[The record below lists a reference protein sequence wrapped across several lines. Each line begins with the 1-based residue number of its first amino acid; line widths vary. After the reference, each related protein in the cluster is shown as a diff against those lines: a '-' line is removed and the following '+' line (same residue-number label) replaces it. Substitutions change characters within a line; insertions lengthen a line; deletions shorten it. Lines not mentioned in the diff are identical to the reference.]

1 MYTAAKKK
9 DESSMTVNKNNINE
23 TKSEVSTLSSKK
35 VATPQVLSL
44 QELKKKQRQNDK
56 AYKKIPSKQKK
67 HR

>member
-9 DESSMTVNKNNINE
+9 VESSMTVNKNNINE

-44 QELKKKQRQNDK
+44 
-56 AYKKIPSKQKK
+56 
-67 HR
+67 